1 MQPQAWIAVALV
13 LCPPAALVF
22 MSLSVADDGG
32 LSGTVRDG
40 DRPVA
45 GARVRYQSDARFNIT
60 DPQGRFRLAASASP
74 SPRVTAWKKGYLIA
88 AAPANLSPL
97 LLHLDKV
104 PQEDNADYEWV
115 DPRPDPAAKMNCGN
129 CHQEIYREWSTEGH
143 ARSAVNRH
151 LLNLYDGGDWSGG
164 HGHGHGWNLLAD
176 RPEAAGVC
184 NACHAPTASFDADLG
199 HLHGI
204 AAQGVHCDY
213 CHKIVD
219 ADTKRVGLTHGRY
232 GLDLRRPRGG
242 QLFFGPLD
250 DVDRHED
257 SYLPLYQESRYCAAC
272 HEGTVLGVKV
282 YSTYSE
288 WLASPARREGKQCQ
302 SCHMAPTGK
311 MTDIAPGQ
319 GGVERSPATLANHR
333 FFAGDPMAML
343 RAALRLTATL
353 RSDGTAT
360 RAEIQLLTDAVG
372 HRLPTG
378 FIDRNLVLVVRGE
391 DQRGHEV
398 PALSGPRLPDL
409 AGPGVS
415 GQIGKLYA
423 RVCRDQAGR
432 TPSPFWRAEPAT
444 DDTRLIPGRADR
456 FTATFPQ
463 ETSSLRVQVLYRR
476 FWPAVAADK
485 AWPDN
490 EQKVIDASYRRTP

>member
-1 MQPQAWIAVALV
+1 MRLQVWIAVAL
-13 LCPPAALVF
+13 LLSPPAALLS
-22 MSLSVADDGG
+22 MSMHAAGG
-32 LSGTVRDG
+32 LSGTVDDAG
-40 DRPVA
+40 GPVA
-45 GARVRYQSDARFNIT
+45 GARVRYQAESRFSVT
-60 DPQGRFRLAASASP
+60 DPQGRFRLAASTSR
-74 SPRVTAWKKGYLIA
+74 SPRVTAWKNGYLIA

-104 PQEDNADYEWV
+104 PREDNADYEWV

-151 LLNLYDGGDWSGG
+151 LLNLYDGGDWSGRR
-164 HGHGHGWNLLAD
+164 GHGWNLLAD

-184 NACHAPTASFDADLG
+184 NACHAPTASFNADLG
-199 HLHGI
+199 DLHGS

-213 CHKIVD
+213 CHKVVG
-219 ADTKRVGLTHGRY
+219 ADVKRVGLTHGRY
-232 GLDLRRPRGG
+232 GLDVRRPKKG

-257 SYLPLYQESRYCAAC
+257 SYVPLYQESRYCAAC
-272 HEGTVLGVKV
+272 HEGTVLGVTV

-311 MTDIAPGQ
+311 LSNIAPGQ

-333 FFAGDPMAML
+333 FFAGSPRDML

-353 RSDGTAT
+353 RSAGSST
-360 RAEIQLLTDAVG
+360 RAEVQLLADAVG

-398 PALSGPRLPDL
+398 AALSGPRLPDL
-409 AGPGVS
+409 SGPGVS
-415 GQIGKLYA
+415 GQIGRLYA
-423 RVCRDQAGR
+423 RVCRDQTGR
-432 TPSPFWRAEPAT
+432 SPVPFWRAEPAPE
-444 DDTRLIPGRADR
+444 DTRLIPGHADR
-456 FTATFPQ
+456 LTVTFPR
-463 ETSSLRVQVLYRR
+463 ETSAVRVQVLYRR
-476 FWPAVAADK
+476 FWPSVAADK
-485 AWPDN
+485 GWPDN
-490 EQKVIDASYRRTP
+490 EQKVIDAVCRRTP